1 MTSSWNGF
9 FNPKFKGKQIQSPTL
24 PQREETMKRRDF
36 LKISASLGALA
47 TLQMVGISCSRK
59 ATPGAIS
66 LPDLPYDD
74 DALEPYI
81 SARTISFHYGKHHQG
96 YVNKLNKLIDGTP
109 FSDLP
114 LVEIIQ
120 NTHGKADQAAVFNNA
135 AQVYNHT
142 FYWNSMIP
150 GGGGKPKG
158 AVAEKIDAA
167 FGGYNKFHEAFSNA
181 AASQFGSGWA
191 WLVLDGETLKIV
203 GTSNADTPIAAGLKP
218 LITIDVWEHAYYLD
232 YQNRRKDYVTAYLE
246 DLVNWEFAGKNLA

>member
-1 MTSSWNGF
+1 MN
-9 FNPKFKGKQIQSPTL
+9 
-24 PQREETMKRRDF
+24 RRDF
-36 LKISASLGALA
+36 LRISASLGALA

-59 ATPGAIS
+59 GTSGGIS
-66 LPDLPYDD
+66 LPALPYNE
-74 DALEPYI
+74 DALAPYI

-96 YVNKLNKLIDGTP
+96 YVDKLNTLVAGTP
-109 FSDLP
+109 FSKLP
-114 LVEIIQ
+114 LAEIIRK
-120 NTHGKADQAAVFNNA
+120 THGQVDQAAIFNNA

-167 FGGYNKFHEAFSNA
+167 FGDYTAFAEAFSNA

-203 GTSNADTPIAAGLKP
+203 VTSNADMPIAAGLKP

-232 YQNRRKDYVTAYLE
+232 YQNRRKDYIAAYLE
-246 DLVNWEFAGKNLA
+246 DLVNWEFAEKNLA